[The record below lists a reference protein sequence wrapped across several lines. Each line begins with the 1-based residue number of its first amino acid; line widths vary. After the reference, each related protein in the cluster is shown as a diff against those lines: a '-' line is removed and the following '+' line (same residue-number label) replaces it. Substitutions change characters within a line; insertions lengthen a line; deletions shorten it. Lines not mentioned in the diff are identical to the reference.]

1 MTGTLYLVATPIG
14 NLEDI
19 TLRAIRILNESS
31 IVLAE
36 DTRNSKK
43 LFLEHKISSKLVS
56 YNDFSSQ
63 AKISSIIKHLKDG
76 KNISLISD
84 AGTPLVSDPGHELV
98 SQVISDKIRI
108 ESIPGPSS
116 VISGLITSGFKNN
129 KFVFE
134 GFLPKKN
141 NELINLLSIFNHETR
156 TIVCFESPHRIRK
169 TLRTMKDVLDKNRKI
184 SIAREITKIHE
195 TILRGTIEEMIRIS
209 DTDSNLSR
217 GELVIVLEGSDKEY
231 DDFDRKL
238 DYLHTSLSKDI
249 SLKQFSK
256 VFSKISNRS
265 AKEIYNKYKESV

>member
-43 LFLEHKISSKLVS
+43 LFVAHKIASKLVS

-63 AKISSIIKHLKDG
+63 KKISSIIKHLKDG
-76 KNISLISD
+76 KTISLISD

-98 SQVISDKIRI
+98 SQVISEKIKV

-129 KFVFE
+129 KFIFE
-134 GFLPKKN
+134 GFLPKKS
-141 NELINLLSIFNHETR
+141 NELKSLLSKCNYETK
-156 TIVCFESPHRIRK
+156 TTVFFESPYRIKK
-169 TLRTMKDVLDKNRKI
+169 TLKVMRDVLGENRRI
-184 SIAREITKIHE
+184 SIAREMTKMHE
-195 TILRGTIEEMIRIS
+195 TILRGTIEELNHIA
-209 DTDSNLSR
+209 DVDLNLTR
-217 GELVIVLEGSDKEY
+217 GEIVIVLEGSDKR
-231 DDFDRKL
+231 DDELDNKL
-238 DYLHTSLSKDI
+238 DYLYSALSNDL

-256 VFSKISNRS
+256 VFSKISKQS
-265 AKEIYNKYKESV
+265 AKEIYNKYKE